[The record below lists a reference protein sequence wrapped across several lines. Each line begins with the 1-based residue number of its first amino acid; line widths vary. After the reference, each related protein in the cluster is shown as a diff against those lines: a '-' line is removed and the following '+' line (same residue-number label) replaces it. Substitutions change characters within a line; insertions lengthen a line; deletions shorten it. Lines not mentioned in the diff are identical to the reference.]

1 MLLFSLTVGSA
12 ELGLADYWD
21 WLMHQTSPNE
31 TILKL
36 RITRMVTA
44 FSAGAVLSLC
54 GLFMQALVRNPL
66 ADPYL
71 LGASSGAGLGV
82 VLITTGLIPFILF
95 QSIWFVPIVAFGGS
109 FISLVIV
116 LGLGHLR
123 KDTETYRLLIAGIA
137 VSSFFTALTGLVIY
151 KFAESDNL
159 RSVMFWTL
167 GSFQRSSLESAI
179 TGLLGI
185 MVAVLFG
192 FMQGRKLD
200 VLSLGGQHAL
210 SLGLNTAKFRIWILL
225 VTAFCTGSITAF
237 TGPVGFVGLMI
248 PHFSRGICGAGHR
261 KNTGITAVMGG
272 FYLVTCDTLGRGLLP
287 PAGLPIGIITALLG
301 IPFFIFLL
309 LRKPKSNL

>member
-1 MLLFSLTVGSA
+1 MLLFSLTIGSA
-12 ELGLADYWD
+12 EIGLVDYWD
-21 WLMHQTSPNE
+21 WMIHQSSLHD

-36 RITRMVTA
+36 RITRLVTA

-54 GLFMQALVRNPL
+54 GLYMQALVRNPL

-95 QSIWFVPIVAFGGS
+95 QSIWFVPIIAFAGS
-109 FISLVIV
+109 FMSLLVV

-151 KFAESDNL
+151 KFSESDNL

-167 GSFQRSSLESAI
+167 GSFQRSSFESAVTGI
-179 TGLLGI
+179 TGLV
-185 MVAVLFG
+185 VAILFG
-192 FMQGRKLD
+192 FIQGRKLD

-210 SLGLNTAKFRIWILL
+210 SLGLNTAKFRILILL

-248 PHFSRGICGAGHR
+248 PHFSRGFCGAGHR
-261 KNTGITAVMGG
+261 KNTWVAAVMGG
-272 FYLVTCDTLGRGLLP
+272 VYLVSCDTLGRWLLP

-309 LRKPKSNL
+309 YRKPKSNL

>member
-1 MLLFSLTVGSA
+1 MILFSLTIGSA
-12 ELGLADYWD
+12 EIGLGAYWD
-21 WLMHQTSPNE
+21 WILQQSSTHDA
-31 TILKL
+31 ILKL
-36 RITRMVTA
+36 RITRMLTA
-44 FSAGAVLSLC
+44 FSAGAILSLC
-54 GLFMQALVRNPL
+54 GLYMQALVRNPL

-82 VLITTGLIPFILF
+82 VLITTGVIPFVLF
-95 QSIWFVPIVAFGGS
+95 QSIWFVPIVAFAGS
-109 FISLVIV
+109 FLSLLIV
-116 LGLGHLR
+116 LGLGHIR

-137 VSSFFTALTGLVIY
+137 VSSFFTALTGLVLY
-151 KFAESDNL
+151 KFSETDNL

-167 GSFQRSSLESAI
+167 GSFQRSSFESAA
-179 TGLLGI
+179 TGLTGLTLAI
-185 MVAVLFG
+185 LFG
-192 FMQGRKLD
+192 FIHGRKLD

-210 SLGLNTAKFRIWILL
+210 SLGLHTAKFRIYILL

-248 PHFSRGICGAGHR
+248 PHFSRGFCGAGHR
-261 KNTGITAVMGG
+261 SNTWVSAALGG
-272 FYLVTCDTLGRGLLP
+272 MYLVACDTLGRGLLP